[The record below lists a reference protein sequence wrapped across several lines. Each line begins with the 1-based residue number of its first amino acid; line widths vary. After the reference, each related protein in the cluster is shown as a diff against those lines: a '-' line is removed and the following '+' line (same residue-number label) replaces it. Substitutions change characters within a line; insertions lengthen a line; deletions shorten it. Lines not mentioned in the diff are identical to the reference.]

1 MNLISN
7 NRVEQNTKIVNN
19 AKKFIFKK
27 IHLEILEQNSKKP
40 DPNLKEISDLRL
52 SSHIGR
58 KEIEYQRLLKV
69 SWLLEKKYQKYLK
82 SQKLE
87 KYQIKDVIKVVNS
100 MLAKSNSKPV
110 TKRTIQRDLQKLVK
124 MNLVTPYSKSFGK
137 NNGGFALYKPNT
149 NIWQHRVEI
158 IRGYFENEIRDYT
171 KDKRI
176 VTVFKKEIDEL
187 TAPNSNPSMSP
198 PSMSPLIYNIKDTNK
213 IKNSIE
219 NFSIK
224 NNKNF
229 TENNQKK
236 EKIEKQKI
244 EKENNQKKEKEN
256 LIEKKEKKEKE
267 NLIEKKEKK
276 EKMKFTYKTSFA
288 EYQETKL
295 TTKYKISPNHFVDL
309 YRFSNN
315 SNTYTNALINL
326 ECFLV
331 YLSQEYHV
339 NDIVKFYVAKFKTK
353 YKSKIWFTSPKS
365 KVNDF
370 FDLVGEF
377 KDNFKSVYKGDSEQ
391 RVVFQGQVGYF
402 DGSIFRKVDSA
413 SNIAEIAQNFL
424 EGLNNANCGK

>member
-1 MNLISN
+1 MNLIYN

-27 IHLEILEQNSKKP
+27 IHLEILEQNSKKT
-40 DPNLKEISDLRL
+40 DPNLAEISNSRL
-52 SSHIGR
+52 GAYIAK

-69 SWLLEKKYQKYLK
+69 SWFLEKKYQKYLK

-87 KYQIKDVIKVVNS
+87 TYQIKDIVASVNS
-100 MLAKSNSKPV
+100 MLAKNNCKIV
-110 TKRTIQRDLQKLVK
+110 TKRTIQKDLQKLIK
-124 MNLVTPYSKSFGK
+124 MNLVASFSKSLGK
-137 NNGGFALYKPNT
+137 DNGGFSLHKVNRD
-149 NIWQHRVEI
+149 IWPYRISI
-158 IRGYFENEIRDYT
+158 IRAYFENEIREYT
-171 KDKRI
+171 KDKRVVTI
-176 VTVFKKEIDEL
+176 VKKEVDEFNF
-187 TAPNSNPSMSP
+187 PKVNSTNSENSTPENST
-198 PSMSPLIYNIKDTNK
+198 LIYKYIKDSNK

-244 EKENNQKKEKEN
+244 EKENNQ
-256 LIEKKEKKEKE
+256 KKEKE

-353 YKSKIWFTSPKS
+353 YKSKIWFTNPKS

-377 KDNFKSVYKGDSEQ
+377 KDNFKSIFKVGNSVGEQ

>member
-1 MNLISN
+1 MQ
-7 NRVEQNTKIVNN
+7 NRFNSRLEQNTKIVNN
-19 AKKFIFKK
+19 GKKFIFKK
-27 IHLEILEQNSKKP
+27 LHFQILGENSKKT

-87 KYQIKDVIKVVNS
+87 TYQIKDIIEVVNS
-100 MLAKSNSKPV
+100 MLAKNNYKTVAKS
-110 TKRTIQRDLQKLVK
+110 TIQKDLKKLIK
-124 MNLVTPYSKSFGK
+124 MGLVANYSKSFGK
-137 NNGGFALYKPNT
+137 NNGGFSLYKPNT

-176 VTVFKKEIDEL
+176 VTVFKKEIDEH
-187 TAPNSNPSMSP
+187 TFPKVNSSNNTPSNTT
-198 PSMSPLIYNIKDTNK
+198 LIYNIKDSNK

-244 EKENNQKKEKEN
+244 
-256 LIEKKEKKEKE
+256 EKE